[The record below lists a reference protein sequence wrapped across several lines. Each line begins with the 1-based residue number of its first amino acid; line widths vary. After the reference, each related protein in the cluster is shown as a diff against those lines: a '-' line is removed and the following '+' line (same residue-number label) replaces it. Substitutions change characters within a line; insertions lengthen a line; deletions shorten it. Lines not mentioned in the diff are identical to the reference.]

1 MRLCELK
8 CKEVIN
14 ICDGQKIGH
23 ITDMEFDLCKG
34 CISKIIVPGPCK
46 SFGWFGR
53 ELEYIIPVRC
63 VRQIGEDVVL
73 VECILEECIHKD

>member
-53 ELEYIIPVRC
+53 ELEYIIPVR
-63 VRQIGEDVVL
+63 
-73 VECILEECIHKD
+73 